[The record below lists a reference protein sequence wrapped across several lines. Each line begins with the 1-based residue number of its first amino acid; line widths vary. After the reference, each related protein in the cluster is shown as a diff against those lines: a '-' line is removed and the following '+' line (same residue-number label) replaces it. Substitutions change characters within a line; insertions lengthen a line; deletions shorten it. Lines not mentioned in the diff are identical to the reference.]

1 MGNVEMA
8 NSTVAFFLSDQTLI
22 RVIGERKNKQNSPRN
37 FRSISRLK
45 ISFKPLNLTFY
56 LFQEINLPLQI
67 FTKDKLTE
75 SRI

>member
-1 MGNVEMA
+1 MGNVEIA
-8 NSTVAFFLSDQTLI
+8 NSTAAFFLDQIKLTSDT
-22 RVIGERKNKQNSPRN
+22 SD
-37 FRSISRLK
+37 RSISRLK

-56 LFQEINLPLQI
+56 FFQEINLWIQI